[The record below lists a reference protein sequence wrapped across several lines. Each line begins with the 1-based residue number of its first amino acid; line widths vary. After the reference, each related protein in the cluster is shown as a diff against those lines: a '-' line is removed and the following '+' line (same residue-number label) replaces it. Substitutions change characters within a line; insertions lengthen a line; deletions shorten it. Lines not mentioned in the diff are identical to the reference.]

1 MSTGEA
7 GGPVVL
13 MVLASPGPAVP
24 VHLRSVVPRLEARGL
39 LVHLAVAEH
48 LAGHYGGLGSAL
60 VPLPVAARSS
70 TAGDVAATRHL
81 RRAVRA
87 VPGIDVVHAHGFRSG
102 ALATIALRGLR
113 ARPGFVTTWYD
124 LALPTG
130 SRILSVRAAERL
142 IARSADVTLA
152 TSTELQHRAR
162 GLGARD
168 VRLAPI
174 APIAPERAGSGPV
187 GSAAAAAVPRERGRT
202 RLRARLAAELGLQ
215 PERPWVLVVGR
226 LVPERS
232 GMLLSVADRWNV
244 LHPPPEVLAVG
255 EGQPAVV
262 ASLRQAVA
270 ARQLP
275 VHLLGDRA
283 DTVDLM
289 QACDVL
295 VTTSRWESRPL
306 AVQQAMQLGLPV
318 VAARLAGIAEL
329 VSDTGVLVDVDDV
342 DNLAGEVAALL
353 SDPDR
358 ALRLAR
364 RAARRAGTFPSED
377 EVADSLVAAYR
388 SAVAARARRRS

>member
-1 MSTGEA
+1 VSTQEA
-7 GGPVVL
+7 RGLVVL

-24 VHLRSVVPRLEARGL
+24 VHLRSVVPRLEAHGL
-39 LVHLAVAEH
+39 VVHLAVAEH
-48 LAGHYGGLGSAL
+48 LAGHYGGLGSA
-60 VPLPVAARSS
+60 VVRIPVAARSS
-70 TAGDVAATRHL
+70 TAGDVAAARHL
-81 RRAVRA
+81 RRAVRGL
-87 VPGIDVVHAHGFRSG
+87 PGADVVHAHGFRSG

-130 SRILSVRAAERL
+130 ARVLSVRAAERL

-152 TSTELQHRAR
+152 TSTELQQRVR

-174 APIAPERAGSGPV
+174 APIAAGRSGEAAGAEGGPPSDADRAG
-187 GSAAAAAVPRERGRT
+187 
-202 RLRARLAAELGLQ
+202 LRARLAAELGLQ

-232 GMLLSVADRWNV
+232 GMLLSVARRWNV

-255 EGQPAVV
+255 EGPPAVV
-262 ASLRQAVA
+262 TSLHQAVT
-270 ARQLP
+270 ARGLP
-275 VHLLGDRA
+275 VHLLGDRP

-289 QACDVL
+289 RACDVL

-342 DNLAGEVAALL
+342 DDLAGEVAALL
-353 SDPDR
+353 ADPDR
-358 ALRLAR
+358 AQRLAR
-364 RAARRAGTFPSED
+364 RAVRRAGTFPSED
-377 EVADSLVAAYR
+377 EVATSLVAAYADAG
-388 SAVAARARRRS
+388 AVRGRRRP

>member
-7 GGPVVL
+7 RGRVVL

-24 VHLRSVVPRLEARGL
+24 VHLRSVVPRLEAHGL
-39 LVHLAVAEH
+39 VVHLAVAEH
-48 LAGHYGGLGSAL
+48 LVGHYGGLGSAV

-87 VPGIDVVHAHGFRSG
+87 VPGADVVHAHGFRSG

-113 ARPGFVTTWYD
+113 SRPGFVTTWYD

-130 SRILSVRAAERL
+130 ARVLSVRAAERL

-152 TSTELQHRAR
+152 TSTELQQRVR

-174 APIAPERAGSGPV
+174 APIAARSGE
-187 GSAAAAAVPRERGRT
+187 AADGAAVPDAERAA
-202 RLRARLAAELGLQ
+202 LRARLAPELGLQ

-255 EGQPAVV
+255 EGPPAVV
-262 ASLRQAVA
+262 PSLRQAVA
-270 ARQLP
+270 ARGLP
-275 VHLLGDRA
+275 VHLLGDRT

-289 QACDVL
+289 RACDVL

-342 DNLAGEVAALL
+342 DSLAGEVAALL
-353 SDPDR
+353 ADPER
-358 ALRLAR
+358 AQRLAR
-364 RAARRAGTFPSED
+364 RAVRRAGTFPSEN
-377 EVADSLVAAYR
+377 EVAESLLAAY
-388 SAVAARARRRS
+388 ADAAGPRTRRRP